1 MRSSYSWNSWR
12 NNRSDHYSY
21 SDDGRILGELSD
33 GKYNL
38 ILGAVLFWGFFVNAI
53 ICLFFA
59 DAVLALPP
67 QILLAGYVVLAIIG
81 VLMSVFSANPIVS
94 FIGYNLVV
102 LPLGAVLTVL
112 VTSFDPDI
120 VLLTM
125 LVTSIVVLGLTILSA
140 LFPRLFLSL
149 GPVLGITLFLTL
161 IANLICALFGL
172 APAWLDFV
180 VTLIFCGYIG
190 FDYAHAQSKMK
201 TIDNAID
208 SACELYVD
216 IVNLFIRILSIM
228 SRSSKRR

>member
-1 MRSSYSWNSWR
+1 MRSSFSKNDSWQKG
-12 NNRSDHYSY
+12 YAY
-21 SDDGRILGELSD
+21 DGYDRMLGELSQRA
-33 GKYNL
+33 YNL
-38 ILGAVLFWGFFVNAI
+38 VLGGTLAWGFIINAI

-59 DAVLALPP
+59 DAVFAIPL
-67 QILLAGYVVLAIIG
+67 QILLAGYAILAIIG
-81 VLMSVFSANPIVS
+81 VLMSVFSSNPVVS

-112 VTSFDPDI
+112 VTAYDPDI

-125 LVTSIVVLGLTILSA
+125 LVTSIVVLGLTVLSA
-140 LFPRLFLSL
+140 LFPRFFISL

-172 APAWLDFV
+172 APAWLDFA
-180 VTLIFCGYIG
+180 VTLVFCGYIG

-208 SACELYVD
+208 SACELYLD
-216 IVNLFIRILSIM
+216 IVNLFIRILAIM
-228 SRSSKRR
+228 SRSSKRH